1 MLFDD
6 IEPELCLADK
16 SEFSS
21 SAEAQA
27 FLTNKIF
34 DWFSDLNVLLFC
46 PTGMVCTGYLKRI
59 HTFKILFEI
68 FIKFFVENVN
78 L

>member
-34 DWFSDLNVLLFC
+34 DWFSDINVVLFC
-46 PTGMVCTGYLKRI
+46 PTGMVCTGYLKGLMPLM
-59 HTFKILFEI
+59 FCVKICLNYFLKEC
-68 FIKFFVENVN
+68 
-78 L
+78 

>member
-27 FLTNKIF
+27 FLTNKVF
-34 DWFSDLNVLLFC
+34 DWFSDLNVVLFC
-46 PTGMVCTGYLKRI
+46 PTGMICTGYLKGQRPKMFCYKTLI
-59 HTFKILFEI
+59 PL
-68 FIKFFVENVN
+68 KF
-78 L
+78 